1 MTLCSFELLAKSQ
14 AEKKLKGPDL
24 TQKQKPGP

>member
-1 MTLCSFELLAKSQ
+1 MTLYSFELLAKSL
-14 AEKKLKGPDL
+14 AEKMLNGPDL